1 MAKAGAHPDKGL
13 TAVGVRNIRAP
24 GRYGD
29 GNGLY
34 LIVKPSGS
42 KNWILRTVVH
52 GRRRDIGL
60 GSFKLVSL
68 AEAREKAIAMRK
80 IAREGDDPTIDRKAV
95 KADVPTFEEAARQ
108 VHEARG
114 PTWRNAKHKAQW
126 IATLERY
133 AFPEIGRRRLD
144 DIETSDIVRVLSP
157 IWLSKVETAK
167 RVRQRIHAVLD
178 WGRAHGYRDGENP
191 VVGVQRGLPKQSRKV
206 EHLEALPYRRVPGF
220 FKRIDEL
227 PSADI
232 IKYALRFTILTASR
246 PNEPRFAVWDE
257 IDFSSKLWIVPA
269 DRMKAGR
276 EHVVPLSGEAID
288 ILQLALPHRDHTDL
302 IFPGRARGRP
312 LSNMAMLM
320 ALRRSGET
328 DATVHGFRSS
338 FSDWCAEQTDFA
350 REVVEA
356 SLSHSLKDRVE
367 AAYKRTTLVERRRTL
382 MDDWATFVTGQTI
395 TVDRRNIVE
404 LSMAKR

>member
-1 MAKAGAHPDKGL
+1 MARAGPHPEKGL
-13 TAVGVRNIRAP
+13 TAVGVRNVKTP

-60 GSFKLVSL
+60 GSLKLVSL
-68 AEAREKAIAMRK
+68 AEAREKAVAMRK
-80 IAREGDDPTIDRKAV
+80 IAREGGDPTIDRKTA

-114 PTWRNAKHKAQW
+114 PTWKNAKHKAQW

-133 AFPEIGRRRLD
+133 AFPEIGRRRID
-144 DIETSDIVRVLSP
+144 DIETSDIVRILSP

-191 VVGVQRGLPKQSRKV
+191 VVGVQRGLPKQSKKV
-206 EHLEALPYRRVPGF
+206 EHLEAMPYRRVPEFYGS
-220 FKRIDEL
+220 INDL
-227 PSADI
+227 PAADV
-232 IKYALRFTILTASR
+232 IKFALRFTILTASR

-257 IDFSSKLWIVPA
+257 IDFGSNLWIVPA

-288 ILQLALPHRDHTDL
+288 VLQSALPHRDHTGL

-320 ALRRSGET
+320 AMRRAKVR

-338 FSDWCAEQTDFA
+338 FSDWCAEQTDYA

-367 AAYKRTTLVERRRTL
+367 AAYRRTTLIERRRAL
-382 MDDWATFVTGQTI
+382 MEDWAAFISGKTGAA
-395 TVDRRNIVE
+395 DRRNVVE
-404 LSMAKR
+404 LTAAKR